1 MLPCIIVF
9 LLLNLVAIF
18 AAPLPYHIHQ
28 MHTLPFHGTL
38 GTGIY
43 FRTPRQ
49 LISEKLQRESWHH
62 DAKGNGFQAIKNV
75 LDIPKKD
82 RYKYMSHLLNNPTVD
97 LSAHD
102 HHFAK
107 TLVQDGDVHSLSLIA
122 ANNPKYD
129 LSFNDNQ
136 LLKLASSSQKS
147 DIVQLLL
154 HDQMVTKLLNP
165 DITSEIDDELESL
178 GFSKTLKSDSE
189 ITALTQTTDNSS
201 VQSEAQTIEENNDEN
216 LIDIL
221 SSHDGETLEDVDD
234 ISDIGSIKIS
244 LGLSEKEI
252 KSDQD
257 EYQLVDHDEDW
268 EYLGSDDDDQSIGTK
283 ELISLLSLMK
293 G

>member
-1 MLPCIIVF
+1 MLPFIIVF
-9 LLLNLVAIF
+9 LLLNLAAIF

-49 LISEKLQRESWHH
+49 LISEKLQKELWHH

-102 HHFAK
+102 HQFAK
-107 TLVQDGDVHSLSLIA
+107 TLVQDGDVHSLSLI

-189 ITALTQTTDNSS
+189 ITALTQTTDISS
-201 VQSEAQTIEENNDEN
+201 DQSEAQTIDENKYEN

-257 EYQLVDHDEDW
+257 EYHLVDHDEDW
-268 EYLGSDDDDQSIGTK
+268 EYLGSDDDDQSAGTK